1 MKVYMIAG
9 KAGAGKNTTANY
21 IKEYYESIG
30 KKTIITE
37 MSKYLK
43 LYAEEIVDWDR
54 RRETKPRTFLQSVGD
69 FVRKEAFTDTFFI
82 DRILEDMK
90 VYEKF
95 ADIVIIADVRYPMEI
110 KAIENKYDSISIEV
124 INEFSE
130 YDLKP
135 NEKNHASENA
145 LNSYKEFNYIIH
157 NKTFENLKEDAI
169 NIVKEVENNEK

>member
-1 MKVYMIAG
+1 MKIYMIAG

-21 IKEYYESIG
+21 IKEYYEQNG
-30 KKTIITE
+30 KKTVITE

-43 LYAEEIVDWDR
+43 LYAEEIVGWDR
-54 RRETKPRTFLQSVGD
+54 KRETKPRTFLQSVGD

-110 KAIENKYDSISIEV
+110 DAIKNNYDAIIIDV
-124 INEFSE
+124 VNEFSE

-135 NEKNHASENA
+135 NEKKHASENA
-145 LNSYKEFNYIIH
+145 LNSYDKFDYIIH
-157 NKTFENLKEDAI
+157 NKTFEQLKNDAI
-169 NIVKEVENNEK
+169 NIVKEVER

>member
-1 MKVYMIAG
+1 MKIYMIAG

-21 IKEYYESIG
+21 IKEYYEQNG
-30 KKTIITE
+30 KKTVITE
-37 MSKYLK
+37 ISKYLK
-43 LYAEEIVDWDR
+43 LYAEEIVGWDR
-54 RRETKPRTFLQSVGD
+54 KRETKPRTFLQSVGD

-110 KAIENKYDSISIEV
+110 DAIKNNYDSIIIDV
-124 INEFSE
+124 VNEFSE

-135 NEKNHASENA
+135 NEKKHASENA
-145 LNSYKEFNYIIH
+145 LNSYDKFDYIIH
-157 NKTFENLKEDAI
+157 NKTFEQLKNDTI
-169 NIVKEVENNEK
+169 NIVKEVER

>member
-1 MKVYMIAG
+1 MKIYMIAG

-21 IKEYYESIG
+21 IKEYYEQNG
-30 KKTIITE
+30 KKTVITE
-37 MSKYLK
+37 ISKYLK
-43 LYAEEIVDWDR
+43 LYAEEIVGWDR
-54 RRETKPRTFLQSVGD
+54 KRETKPRTFLQSVGD

-110 KAIENKYDSISIEV
+110 DAIKNNYDAIIIDV
-124 INEFSE
+124 VNEFSE

-135 NEKNHASENA
+135 NEKKHASENA
-145 LNSYKEFNYIIH
+145 LNSYDKFDYIIH
-157 NKTFENLKEDAI
+157 NKTFEQLKNDAI
-169 NIVKEVENNEK
+169 NIVKEVER

>member
-1 MKVYMIAG
+1 MKIYMIAG

-21 IKEYYESIG
+21 IKEYYEQNG
-30 KKTIITE
+30 KKTVITE
-37 MSKYLK
+37 ISKYLK
-43 LYAEEIVDWDR
+43 LYAEEIVGWDR
-54 RRETKPRTFLQSVGD
+54 KRETKPRTFLQSVGD

-110 KAIENKYDSISIEV
+110 DAIKNNYDSIIIDV
-124 INEFSE
+124 VNEFSE

-135 NEKNHASENA
+135 NEKKHASENA
-145 LNSYKEFNYIIH
+145 LNSYDKFDYIIH
-157 NKTFENLKEDAI
+157 NKTFEQLKNDAI
-169 NIVKEVENNEK
+169 NIVKEVER

>member
-1 MKVYMIAG
+1 MKIYMIAG
-9 KAGAGKNTTANY
+9 KAGAGKNTTAIY
-21 IKEYYESIG
+21 IKEYYEQNG
-30 KKTIITE
+30 KKTVITE

-43 LYAEEIVDWDR
+43 LYAEEIVGWDR
-54 RRETKPRTFLQSVGD
+54 KRETKPRTFLQSVGD

-110 KAIENKYDSISIEV
+110 DAIKNNYDAIIIDV
-124 INEFSE
+124 VNEFSE

-135 NEKNHASENA
+135 NEKKHASENA
-145 LNSYKEFNYIIH
+145 LNSYDKFDYIIH
-157 NKTFENLKEDAI
+157 NKTFEQLKNDAI
-169 NIVKEVENNEK
+169 NIVKEVER

>member
-1 MKVYMIAG
+1 MKIYMIAG

-21 IKEYYESIG
+21 IKEYYEQNG
-30 KKTIITE
+30 KKTVITE
-37 MSKYLK
+37 ISKYLK
-43 LYAEEIVDWDR
+43 LYAEEIVGWDR
-54 RRETKPRTFLQSVGD
+54 KRETKPRTFLQSVGD

-110 KAIENKYDSISIEV
+110 DAIKNNYDSIIIDV
-124 INEFSE
+124 VNEFSE

-135 NEKNHASENA
+135 NEKKHASENA
-145 LNSYKEFNYIIH
+145 LNSYDKFDYIIH
-157 NKTFENLKEDAI
+157 NKTFEQLKNDVI
-169 NIVKEVENNEK
+169 NIVKEVER

>member
-1 MKVYMIAG
+1 MKIYMIAG

-21 IKEYYESIG
+21 IKEYYEQNG
-30 KKTIITE
+30 KKTVITE
-37 MSKYLK
+37 VSKYLK
-43 LYAEEIVDWDR
+43 LYAEEIVGWDR
-54 RRETKPRTFLQSVGD
+54 KRETKPRTFLQSVGD

-110 KAIENKYDSISIEV
+110 DAIKNNYDSIIIDV
-124 INEFSE
+124 VNEFSE

-135 NEKNHASENA
+135 NEKKHASENA
-145 LNSYKEFNYIIH
+145 LNSYDKFDYIIH
-157 NKTFENLKEDAI
+157 NKTFEQLKNDAI
-169 NIVKEVENNEK
+169 NIVKEVER